1 MTANYRQ
8 KMVVILALILKH
20 ALALWV
26 VSEGGIMKL
35 DVFEKSTCP

>member
-8 KMVVILALILKH
+8 KMVVILAFKMMY
-20 ALALWV
+20 ALALW

-35 DVFEKSTCP
+35 VVFKKST